1 MCGIAGGIALIG
13 EPRIEAG
20 LVQKMCKTIEHR
32 GPDGFG
38 YVSSPHNQ
46 ISTTLPEH
54 TIIENNR
61 PFQLG
66 HRRLSIIDLS
76 TAANQP
82 MIDKSQRYAIV
93 FNGEI
98 YNHAELRVELQ
109 AKGVAFTTSHSDTEV
124 LLNGLIHEGKE
135 FLQKLNGMFAFC
147 FADLSKDYFLFARDR
162 LGIKPFY
169 YSIINDAFYFGSE
182 VRALRAV
189 VDFDTTI
196 NHEAL
201 FDFMVFSSVKAPKTI
216 FKQTFKLSPG
226 NLIEINQ
233 GVLSDQTPYW
243 DLKNIIKRESSFK
256 QEKEELLNQFDR
268 AAQRRMI
275 ADVEVGVLL
284 SGGVDS
290 TANLGMLTRHSN
302 QPISAF
308 SIGFENTSEYSN
320 EFEYARLAANHFN
333 ADYHETKLTYDDYLQ
348 DLLNQ
353 MSHQDLPLSDAA
365 STPIFRMAELA
376 RKKGIK
382 VLLGGEGSDEILI
395 GYNYWSH
402 ASRYQKLLKGSKGKA
417 KLFSYLHELPKVKN
431 RRMVYKTWY
440 DKTKQGYTHF
450 TGGAEIRSI
459 ELARSMLSPDVQKE
473 LKDYNP
479 LDQIQAVYTDFMSSG
494 DFDYFDWMTY
504 LDLSHRLPEML
515 LARLDR
521 MMMAASVEGRVP
533 FLDHNLVEFCFSMP
547 NEFKFK
553 GGIEKYILKKSFEG
567 IIPDQILYRPKIGF
581 IVPLNNIILRQADQ
595 LNRRLNMVNAEF
607 NLFAPEITLANSS
620 DGLQNYNLVNFSI
633 WAEGLINSSH

>member
-1 MCGIAGGIALIG
+1 MCGIAGGISLLS
-13 EPRIEAG
+13 EPRLDAG
-20 LVQKMCKTIEHR
+20 LIQQMCKSLVHR

-46 ISTTLPEH
+46 LDEIQPEH
-54 TIIENNR
+54 TLLEHKR

-76 TAANQP
+76 VAANQP
-82 MIDKSQRYAIV
+82 MIDNSKRYVIV

-98 YNHAELRVELQ
+98 YNHAELRKELED
-109 AKGVAFTTSHSDTEV
+109 KGVKFKTSHSDTEV
-124 LLNGLIHEGKE
+124 LLNGLIHEGKN

-147 FADLSKDYFLFARDR
+147 FADLSKDYFLCARDR

-169 YSIINDAFYFGSE
+169 YSIINDGFYFGSE
-182 VRALRAV
+182 VRALRTV
-189 VDFDTTI
+189 NGFDPTI

-201 FDFMVFSSVKAPKTI
+201 FDFMVFSSVKAPKTV
-216 FKQTFKLSPG
+216 FKQTFKLAPG
-226 NLIEINQ
+226 SIIEINR
-233 GVLSDQTPYW
+233 GVLSDQISYW
-243 DLKNIIKRESSFK
+243 DLKNTIKRKSSFK
-256 QEKEELLNQFDR
+256 QEKEELLNQFDK

-290 TANLGMLTRHSN
+290 TANLGMLSRHSN
-302 QPISAF
+302 KPISAF
-308 SIGFENTSEYSN
+308 SIGFENTNGYAN
-320 EFEYARLAANHFN
+320 EFEYAQLAANHFK
-333 ADYHETKLTYDDYLQ
+333 ADYHEINLTYDAYLE

-353 MSHQDLPLSDAA
+353 MSHQDLPIADAA
-365 STPIFRMAELA
+365 STPIYRMAALA
-376 RKKGIK
+376 REKGIK

-395 GYNYWSH
+395 GYNYWSY
-402 ASRYQKLLKGSKGKA
+402 ANRYQKLLKGSKGKA

-431 RRMVYKTWY
+431 RRTVYKTWY
-440 DKTKQGYTHF
+440 NKTKQGYTHF

-459 ELARSMLSPDVQKE
+459 ELARSMLSNEVQNE

-479 LDQIQAVYTDFMSSG
+479 LDQIQSVYNDFMSAG

-504 LDLSHRLPEML
+504 LDLNHRLPEML

-533 FLDHNLVEFCFSMP
+533 FLDHELVEFCFSMP
-547 NEFKFK
+547 NEYKFK
-553 GGIEKYILKKSFEG
+553 DGIEKYILKKSFEG
-567 IIPDQILYRPKIGF
+567 LIPDQILYRPKIGF
-581 IVPLNNIILRQADQ
+581 IVPLNNIILSQSEQ
-595 LNRRLNMVNAEF
+595 LNQRLNLVNSNF
-607 NLFAPEITLANSS
+607 NLFAPEVTLSRTS
-620 DGLQNYNLVNFSI
+620 EGLQNYNLVNFSI
-633 WAEGLINSSH
+633 WAEGLIK